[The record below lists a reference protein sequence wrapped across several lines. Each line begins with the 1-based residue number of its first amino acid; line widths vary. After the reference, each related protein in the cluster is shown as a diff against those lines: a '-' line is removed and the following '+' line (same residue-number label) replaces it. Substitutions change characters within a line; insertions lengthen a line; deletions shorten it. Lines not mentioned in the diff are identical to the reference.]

1 MMQSNAAECLRAT
14 IFRLVPVLRNSRA
27 SKKAGAGSADL
38 KFLHERRVPS
48 QGFPIERSIGITD
61 LLVRGT
67 GRLLLA
73 RLALQKLDVHVG
85 SVDADEFTTAIREP
99 R

>member
-1 MMQSNAAECLRAT
+1 MVQSNAAEGLRAAT
-14 IFRLVPVLRNSRA
+14 FSLFCETHELRKSGHWQRRPEVPARPAA
-27 SKKAGAGSADL
+27 SS
-38 KFLHERRVPS
+38 F
-48 QGFPIERSIGITD
+48 QGFPIERGTGIAG

-67 GRLLLA
+67 AGLLLA

-85 SVDADEFTTAIREP
+85 SVDADEFATAIRKP

>member
-1 MMQSNAAECLRAT
+1 MQSNATECLRAA
-14 IFRLVPVLRNSRA
+14 IFRLLPVLRNART
-27 SKKAGAGSADL
+27 SKKAGTGSADL
-38 KFLHERRVPS
+38 KFLHGEREFLPKD
-48 QGFPIERSIGITD
+48 FRSNAVTRITD

-67 GRLLLA
+67 GCLLLA